1 MLVYLRDNGNRPLVF
16 APNSTRGLD
25 TFVDSNWGT
34 RFSVSGC
41 LVFYHGCLFHWFSK
55 AQKSV
60 SLSSA
65 EAEYFGGMLTA
76 RDLLWLRDL
85 LLDLGIVLGTPPLM
99 QSDSQS
105 AINMSMDPIA
115 FKNTKHILR
124 AAEFLRDLVHREAVS
139 MQHLPGRVMI
149 ADILTKAPARV
160 VFIDL
165 LRLIDAYAQ
174 DGIACPA

>member
-41 LVFYHGCLFHWFSK
+41 LIFYHGCLFHWFSK

-99 QSDSQS
+99 QSDALAVGHQHVDGSDRVQEHQAYFACRRVS
-105 AINMSMDPIA
+105 A
-115 FKNTKHILR
+115 
-124 AAEFLRDLVHREAVS
+124 
-139 MQHLPGRVMI
+139 
-149 ADILTKAPARV
+149 
-160 VFIDL
+160 
-165 LRLIDAYAQ
+165 
-174 DGIACPA
+174 

>member
-1 MLVYLRDNGNRPLVF
+1 
-16 APNSTRGLD
+16 
-25 TFVDSNWGT
+25 
-34 RFSVSGC
+34 
-41 LVFYHGCLFHWFSK
+41 
-55 AQKSV
+55 
-60 SLSSA
+60 
-65 EAEYFGGMLTA
+65 
-76 RDLLWLRDL
+76 
-85 LLDLGIVLGTPPLM
+85 M

-165 LRLIDAYAQ
+165 LRLIDAYAK

>member
-1 MLVYLRDNGNRPLVF
+1 MHCHYVF
-16 APNSTRGLD
+16 TVKRKKDGSIEK
-25 TFVDSNWGT
+25 F
-34 RFSVSGC
+34 
-41 LVFYHGCLFHWFSK
+41 
-55 AQKSV
+55 
-60 SLSSA
+60 
-65 EAEYFGGMLTA
+65 M
-76 RDLLWLRDL
+76 

-139 MQHLPGRVMI
+139 MQHLPDRVMI

>member
-1 MLVYLRDNGNRPLVF
+1 MPSTVF

-25 TFVDSNWGT
+25 TFVDSNWST

-41 LVFYHGCLFHWFSK
+41 LIFYHGCLFHWFSK

-139 MQHLPGRVMI
+139 MQHLPGSVMI
-149 ADILTKAPARV
+149 ADILTKARV

-174 DGIACPA
+174 DGIACPS